1 MMTRMQQE
9 LKAVVKDLQPEK
21 PGENIRGKFTLNEPL
36 ATYTTWR
43 VGGAAEKFFE
53 PADLADLQQFLR
65 QLPTTEPV
73 FWFGLG
79 SNLLVRDGGIKGTV
93 IHTAGRLND
102 LRLMSAGQVYAQAG
116 VYCAKVARLSVRS
129 NLVGVE
135 FLAGIP
141 GTLGGALAMN
151 AGAFGGET
159 WTFVVAVDTLDRW
172 GELRR
177 REKSQFNLG
186 YRSVSGVA
194 DEWFVA
200 AYLNPPA
207 GDGKLAEKKIR
218 QLLRQRAQTQPTQQF
233 NAGSV
238 FRNPPGDHAA
248 RLIEA
253 SGLKA
258 YRLGGAEV
266 SSKHANFIVNI
277 AEATAQDIEQL
288 MVYIQQTVLEK
299 YAVLLEPEVR
309 IVGQT
314 AALIAAAGKQ
324 G

>member
-1 MMTRMQQE
+1 MMPCMQQE
-9 LKAVVKDLQPEK
+9 LKAVVKNRQPEK
-21 PGENIRGKFTLNEPL
+21 PGEPIRGKLTLNEPL

-65 QLPTTEPV
+65 QLPSEESV

-102 LRLMSAGQVYAQAG
+102 LRLIADGQVYAQAG

-129 NLVGVE
+129 NLTGVE

-159 WTFVVAVDTLDRW
+159 WTHVVAVDTLDRS
-172 GELRR
+172 GVLRR
-177 REKSQFNLG
+177 REKSQFKLG
-186 YRSVSGVA
+186 YRSVGGVP

-200 AYLNPPA
+200 AYLHPPA

-253 SGLKA
+253 CGLKA

-266 SSKHANFIVNI
+266 SSKHANFIVNTG
-277 AEATAQDIEQL
+277 AATAWEIEQL
-288 MVYIQQTVLEK
+288 IVHVQHRVFEK
-299 YAVLLEPEVR
+299 CGVLLEPEVH
-309 IVGQT
+309 IVGRT
-314 AALIAAAGKQ
+314 LASTTTRGESS
-324 G
+324 